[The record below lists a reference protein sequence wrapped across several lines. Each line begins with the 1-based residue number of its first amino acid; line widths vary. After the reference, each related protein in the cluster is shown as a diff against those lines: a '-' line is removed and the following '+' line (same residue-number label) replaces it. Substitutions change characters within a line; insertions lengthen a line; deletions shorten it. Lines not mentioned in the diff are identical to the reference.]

1 VTSTVIFSGPSL
13 PPSCIAGAGVAWRPP
28 LRQGDFRRAVD
39 EGATV
44 LGVVDGVFETTPT
57 VWHEEILFALD
68 RGATV
73 YGASSIGALRAVE
86 LCRYGMVGVGRIFQW
101 YLSGELEADD
111 EVALL
116 HGPAEVDY
124 VALTEPMVN
133 VRATMAQALDLGIL
147 PASTADRIIASAKT
161 LFYKDRTWETVLQP
175 GSVSGLSV
183 QECDQARHAVGLA
196 RTDQK
201 RIDAETLLA
210 LLNRVAEVRPG

>member
-1 VTSTVIFSGPSL
+1 MTSPVIFSGPSL
-13 PPSCIAGAGVAWRPP
+13 PPSCIAGASVAWRPP

-68 RGATV
+68 QGATV
-73 YGASSIGALRAVE
+73 FGASSIGALRAVE
-86 LCRYGMVGVGRIFQW
+86 LCRYGMVGVGRIFHW

-116 HGPAEVDY
+116 HGPAEIDY

-133 VRATMAQALDLGIL
+133 VRATMAQALDHGLL
-147 PASTADRIIASAKT
+147 PPRTADRIITSAKA

-175 GSVSGLSV
+175 GSRSGLSGG
-183 QECDQARHAVGLA
+183 ECDQARSAVRLA

-201 RIDAETLLA
+201 RIDAEAMLVLLDRAAEA
-210 LLNRVAEVRPG
+210 LRG